1 VGLLKL
7 SLCKS
12 GGLDKGLQKG
22 ALVKPFFGFFD
33 SLLGSAWNFTAKK
46 N

>member
-22 ALVKPFFGFFD
+22 ALVKLFLSFFD
-33 SLLGSAWNFTAKK
+33 DLLASDWTFVAKK